1 MNPLLAALPADGSP
15 IVAAL
20 AVERSGLTP
29 GAAWPL
35 LVALCGDGR
44 ARAWRHEGVT
54 WARRVRRDALTR
66 HGLDGTT
73 DENAQGVATKANA
86 PGCNPRRSG
95 ERNDERA

>member
-35 LVALCGDGR
+35 LVALCGEGV

-54 WARRVRRDALTR
+54 WAKRIDRGALTGGR
-66 HGLDGTT
+66 RRATT
-73 DENAQGVATKANA
+73 TESAAGQSPERRT
-86 PGCNPRRSG
+86 PRPC
-95 ERNDERA
+95 RAEAL

>member
-1 MNPLLAALPADGSP
+1 MSAILAALPADGSP

-35 LVALCGDGR
+35 LVALCGEGV

-54 WARRVRRDALTR
+54 WARRVQRDALTQ

-73 DENAQGVATKANA
+73 DENAQGVATK
-86 PGCNPRRSG
+86 G
-95 ERNDERA
+95 ERPGLQPEAFRRAER